1 MDENPPLFLP
11 AIIRTRESEDVERR
25 VPEPLE
31 LRGTRRISALFCKP
45 ILVAKF
51 ESVSVCLGV
60 FILYLLGSRVV

>member
-1 MDENPPLFLP
+1 MRIHLSLS
-11 AIIRTRESEDVERR
+11 AIVRTRESEEAERR

-31 LRGTRRISALFCKP
+31 LRGARRIPSLFCKP

-60 FILYLLGSRVV
+60 FILYLLGSKVV

>member
-1 MDENPPLFLP
+1 MRIYFSLSLS
-11 AIIRTRESEDVERR
+11 AIIRTRESEEVERR

-31 LRGTRRISALFCKP
+31 LRGARRISALLCKP

-60 FILYLLGSRVV
+60 FIFYLLGSRVV